1 LCRAYEIGI
10 RSPSISYLTG
20 RIFRRMSHM
29 ISHASEA
36 ARLGLREADIGV
48 ASSDPPEVPVRDKDS
63 PSRP

>member
-1 LCRAYEIGI
+1 
-10 RSPSISYLTG
+10 
-20 RIFRRMSHM
+20 MSHM

-48 ASSDPPEVPVRDKDS
+48 AFSDPPEVPVRDKDS